1 MSFEGRYQKLCPN
14 NHYEEQD
21 VYMET
26 NKCEI
31 CGEKWVKSNLVDD
44 TNEVGKGFDFAMASV
59 HITENDLLKSQL
71 KKALEVIRFYA
82 EGGHWGVQDTSSSV
96 AIDPCDWCDNN
107 GTETFRGGKRAR
119 EFLKKLEE

>member
-14 NHYEEQD
+14 NHYEEQN

-26 NKCEI
+26 SKCRI

-59 HITENDLLKSQL
+59 HITENDKLKLFVEDAKKEGIRQCINLLRTLQHTPNHRSQWNHSADVNFAPVELSDYLLKL
-71 KKALEVIRFYA
+71 LRDE
-82 EGGHWGVQDTSSSV
+82 
-96 AIDPCDWCDNN
+96 
-107 GTETFRGGKRAR
+107 
-119 EFLKKLEE
+119 